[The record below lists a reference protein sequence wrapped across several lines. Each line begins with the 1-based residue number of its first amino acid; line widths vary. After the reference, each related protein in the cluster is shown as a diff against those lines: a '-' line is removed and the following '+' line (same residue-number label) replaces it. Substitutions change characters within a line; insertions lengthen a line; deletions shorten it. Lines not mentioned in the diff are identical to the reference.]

1 MEASVSPPPGS
12 DPIRPDPT
20 RSDLERLY
28 ALYPRKEGKRLGMET
43 AKKLPPSKLSEL
55 ELAIRNYAASVSGKD
70 TQYVKHFSTFMNAWE
85 DYITPPSSQASAPAY
100 HKPVEPRREPPPEGW
115 VSKEELRTA
124 LLGSFKRMDG
134 PTNA

>member
-1 MEASVSPPPGS
+1 MSPPPGS

-28 ALYPRKEGKRLGMET
+28 ALYPRKEGKRLGMEA
-43 AKKLPPSKLSEL
+43 AKKLSPSKLSEL
-55 ELAIRNYAASVSGKD
+55 ELAIRNYAASVAAKD
-70 TQYVKHFSTFMNAWE
+70 TQYVKHFSTFMNNWE
-85 DYITPPSSQASAPAY
+85 DYITPPSQASAPAY